1 MAERT
6 VPEVG
11 KKAPAFALPNEAGE
25 KVTLADLTG
34 QWKVLYFYPKDD
46 TPGCTTEACDFTDG
60 LKSFETLNATVL
72 GVSPDSVQSHQ
83 KFRDKY
89 DLKVTL
95 LSDPE
100 KGILEKYGAFGTKK
114 TYGIES
120 LGVIRSTFLI
130 DPDNKIAHAWPN
142 VKAKGHAEQVML
154 KLKDLTG

>member
-1 MAERT
+1 MAERN

-11 KKAPAFALPNEAGE
+11 KKAPAFTLSNDRGE
-25 KVTLADLTG
+25 KVKLTDLTG

-60 LKSFETLNATVL
+60 LKSFEKLNATVL
-72 GVSPDSVQSHQ
+72 GVSPDSVESHQ

-89 DLKVTL
+89 KLKVTL
-95 LSDPE
+95 LSDPG
-100 KGILEKYGAFGTKK
+100 KAILEKYGAFGIKK
-114 TYGIES
+114 MYGKES
-120 LGVIRSTFLI
+120 KGVIRSTFLI

-154 KLKDLTG
+154 KLKDLAG